1 MAMFKPPLNL
11 SQARILVV
19 NDDGIRAPGIK
30 VLERIAK
37 TFTKDVWIF
46 APEEEESG
54 AGHSLSLN
62 KAIKVSKLGPR
73 RFAVGGSPT
82 DCVMLALGDYLS
94 DCRPDLVLSGINR
107 GGNLGDDLTYS
118 GTVAGALEA
127 TLLGLP
133 AIALSQAMAG
143 DKPQFRTAE
152 RHARGVIETLLTL
165 EWPRDVFMN
174 VNFPNVS
181 AETVSGLTIV
191 PQGRR
196 KSGYNLH
203 KMTNPRREGHFHI
216 IGTAIQGA
224 HVGHSDNDYRAIDR
238 GEITVTPL
246 HCDLTHYGTL
256 KKLRKAFR

>member
-1 MAMFKPPLNL
+1 MAMFKPPLDL
-11 SQARILVV
+11 SEARILVV

-46 APEEEESG
+46 APEKEESG

-73 RFAVGGSPT
+73 GFAVGGRPT

-94 DCRPDLVLSGINR
+94 DRRPDLVLSGINR
-107 GGNLGDDLTYS
+107 GGNLEDNFTYS
-118 GTVAGALEA
+118 GTGVGALEA
-127 TLLGLP
+127 TLLSLP
-133 AIALSQAMAG
+133 AIALSQAMAY

-152 RHARGVIETLLTL
+152 RHACGVIETLLAL
-165 EWPRDVFMN
+165 EWARDVFRH
-174 VNFPNVS
+174 VNFPDVS
-181 AETVSGLTIV
+181 PETVSGVSMV

-203 KMTNPRREGHFHI
+203 KMTNPHREGYFHI

-224 HVGHSDNDYRAIDR
+224 YVDRSDTDYRAIDR

-246 HCDLTHYGTL
+246 HCNLTHYGAL